1 MPERVRPVRPPKTD
15 PFDEVPVFDP
25 AQPDNP
31 PPPPGSAS
39 TALTVSTAP
48 QDADACRDRLR
59 ELAREIVV
67 ASPARGRAILQ
78 EVARLRVA
86 LQLHEEADSK
96 ASDPDTYRE
105 LSLLNRMLAGEEEL
119 DPTTDEARLAEAEAI
134 LATRGVDPARARRIM
149 RTLDSLLAV
158 PEPEHDD
165 AARRRKPA
173 H

>member
-1 MPERVRPVRPPKTD
+1 MT
-15 PFDEVPVFDP
+15 
-25 AQPDNP
+25 
-31 PPPPGSAS
+31 
-39 TALTVSTAP
+39 TTAP
-48 QDADACRDRLR
+48 PAEAPADADACRDRLR

-67 ASPARGRAILQ
+67 ASPTRGRAILQ

-119 DPTTDEARLAEAEAI
+119 DPTTDEARLAEAET
-134 LATRGVDPARARRIM
+134 LLRGRGCDPARARRII

-158 PEPEHDD
+158 REPEHDD
-165 AARRRKPA
+165 ARRSKSA